1 MCDDL
6 NNTPQ
11 EDAKP
16 QSFEGTPEPQTQD
29 TAQRAPQNEPH
40 PNYGYPYASGQMP
53 GSQPTGTYTQPNQ
66 TAGYTAG
73 YAPVPPVPPK
83 KKKKKTGL
91 IVFLS
96 ILGACVLISIIGV
109 IFAAVTDGKPH
120 TNSPDVSADI
130 EIGDS
135 PIAPT
140 KDENGALTAKGVYE
154 KVKDAS
160 VGVLV
165 YKNSSFSNTSLA
177 GQGSGVIVGE
187 DKTHTYTY
195 VVTCAHVINGGET
208 VKVQLHDETQYDAV
222 IVGYD
227 SRTDIGV
234 LRLRVTGLTA
244 CEIGDSDKLSV
255 GEPVFA
261 IGNPGGVSFAGSFT
275 DGMVSAISR
284 PVDSEIGYEML
295 CIQHTAAINPG
306 NSGGALVNA
315 YGQLVG
321 INSSKIAGEGY
332 EGMGFSVPS
341 KTVKEVFDEI
351 VANGYVTNR
360 AKLGIQYFPASSNQM
375 YSMIVGANHLP
386 AGTIVIQSV
395 TTDSDLANQDVQKG
409 DMITKVNGK
418 ELDNA
423 DILPDVIENAN
434 VGDEITLTISRVDV
448 KNNYELHEFEVKVKL
463 IEDKG
468 TAAPAAEP
476 TSDHGFYN
484 PFSDFG
490 FGQ

>member
-6 NNTPQ
+6 NNNQPQ
-11 EDAKP
+11 GNDQP
-16 QSFEGTPEPQTQD
+16 QSFEGVPED
-29 TAQRAPQNEPH
+29 IPQNAPKTEPH
-40 PNYGYPYASGQMP
+40 PNYGYPYSSGKMP
-53 GSQPTGTYTQPNQ
+53 GTESTDSASTNGYAQPN
-66 TAGYTAG
+66 TANYTTT
-73 YAPVPPVPPK
+73 PPQPPK
-83 KKKKKTGL
+83 QKKKKTGL

-96 ILGACVLISIIGV
+96 ILGACVVISLIGV
-109 IFAAVTDGKPH
+109 IVGVVLNGKS
-120 TNSPDVSADI
+120 TSKLPDASTEVQ
-130 EIGDS
+130 IGDS
-135 PIAPT
+135 PVAPST
-140 KDENGALTAKGVYE
+140 DAKGALTAKGVYE

-195 VVTCAHVINGGET
+195 VVTCAHVISGGQT

-222 IVGYD
+222 VVGYD

-234 LRLRVTGLTA
+234 LRMRVTGLTA
-244 CEIGDSDKLSV
+244 CEFGDSDKLSV

-321 INSSKIAGEGY
+321 INSSKIAGEGF

-395 TTDSDLANQDVQKG
+395 TTDSDLAKQDIQKG

-418 ELDNA
+418 PLDTA
-423 DILPDVIENAN
+423 DVLPDVIEEAN
-434 VGDEITLTISRVDV
+434 VGDEITLTINRVNV
-448 KNNYELHEFEVKVKL
+448 QKNYELHEFEVKVKL

-468 TAAPAAEP
+468 TATPVAEP
-476 TSDHGFYN
+476 TSDKGFYN

-490 FGQ
+490 HGR